1 MRTKPFSK
9 LFSAVGSL
17 LAGCVLSASAQ
28 LALPIHEPFPL
39 SYTNNESGASTETTY
54 FPQGGPNYPSVR
66 IGTGNSFNNWSVGG
80 GQGSGSPLIVGPAGL
95 TYTGLGDPAAPIS
108 AGVYFRTNN
117 TTGGRSR
124 GMVFA
129 SQTSGSVYASF
140 LLNVE
145 TPPTLDRRLFV
156 ILTDGAAAQPT
167 GGPLGVWI
175 ETDGRISI
183 SKSVNSPNTPAIQ
196 PTPVAISADPL
207 APGTHLI
214 VVRYKFD
221 ELGEDEVA
229 MWIDPT
235 SPNLGVPEGSVPA
248 PTLSGTTGADTA
260 SIAAFYEFHPS
271 TEIPASFILD
281 EIRVGLSW
289 AAVTPA
295 GAVCNAAFISTEPSD
310 TTIVEGLGARFNVV
324 AGGTSPT
331 YQWQV
336 STDGGTVWNEVTG
349 GIGANGPVYFTPPT
363 APANDGDKYRC
374 IATVACNTSSATSAV
389 VTLTVTPAVATP
401 NGVVLDDVFADFG
414 YNNVPFDSSNSVWVQ
429 SVAGSLDAS
438 SGTHLVATSQTG
450 SAVWLAYLTDPL
462 VASDPIHLDVGK
474 ELKVTLDFKGN
485 NIVASAGQFRIGLF
499 DFADGG
505 VRPLVDGS
513 GVANSG
519 LNVRGYMTAI
529 NYGLNFS
536 ANPFS
541 QYARNNLVADL
552 MGTTGNYVG
561 LGGGPS
567 DYAGAPAFQN
577 GVTYRA
583 EFSVARTAV
592 DSVTF
597 TTTITG
603 GGTNWTYSRVDDDY
617 AYPRFDTLG
626 IRSGSAALT
635 ADTFEFSR
643 LLVEVVDGALAP
655 IPLAIAK
662 SGNDVTLTWANPA
675 FTLQAAPTVT
685 GTYTNVTGATSPYT
699 IPASGTARFFRLI
712 NP

>member
-1 MRTKPFSK
+1 MTMKPLSK
-9 LFSAVGSL
+9 LFSSIGTAF
-17 LAGCVLSASAQ
+17 AACVLTASAQ
-28 LALPIHEPFPL
+28 LALPIHESFPL
-39 SYTNNESGASTETTY
+39 SYTNNEGGASVETTY

-66 IGTGNSFNNWSVGG
+66 IGTGNSINNWSVGG
-80 GQGSGSPLIVGPAGL
+80 GQGNGSPLIVGPAGL
-95 TYTGLGDPAAPIS
+95 TYTGLGDPAAPQS

-129 SQTSGSVYASF
+129 SQSSGSVYASF

-156 ILTDGAAAQPT
+156 ILTDGTAAQPT

-183 SKSVNSPNTPAIQ
+183 SKSVSSPNTPAVQ
-196 PTPVAISADPL
+196 PAPVAISANPL
-207 APGTHLI
+207 SAGTHLI

-221 ELGEDEVA
+221 ELADDEVA

-289 AAVTPA
+289 AAVTPS
-295 GAVCNAAFISTEPSD
+295 GAVCNAAFISTEPTD
-310 TTIVEGLGARFNVV
+310 ATIVEGLGARFNVV

-336 STDGGTVWNEVTG
+336 STDGGTAWNNVAG
-349 GIGANGPVYFTPPT
+349 GVGANGPVYLTPPN

-374 IATVACNTSSATSAV
+374 IAAVACNTSSATSAV
-389 VTLTVTPAVATP
+389 VTLTVTSAAVTP
-401 NGVVLDDVFADFG
+401 NGVLLDDVFADFG
-414 YNNVPFDSSNSVWVQ
+414 YNNVPFDSSNSVWLQ
-429 SVAGSLDAS
+429 STSGTLDAS
-438 SGTHLVATSQTG
+438 LGTHLTATSPAG
-450 SAVWLAYLTDPL
+450 SVTWLAYLTDPL
-462 VASDPIHLDVGK
+462 AASDPIHLSVGK
-474 ELKVTLDFKGN
+474 QLKVTVDFKGN
-485 NIVASAGQFRIGLF
+485 NIVSQAGNFRMGLF
-499 DFADGG
+499 NYADGG
-505 VRPLVDGS
+505 TRPLVDGS
-513 GVANSG
+513 GVATSG

-529 NYGLNFS
+529 NYGLTFS

-541 QYARNNLVADL
+541 QYVRNNLVADL
-552 MGTTGNYVG
+552 MGTTGNYIG
-561 LGGGPS
+561 LGGGPGN
-567 DYAGAPAFQN
+567 YAGASAFQN

-583 EFSVARTAV
+583 EFSVSRTAV

-597 TTTITG
+597 TTTVTG
-603 GGTNWTYSRVDDDY
+603 GGTNWTHSEVDDTY
-617 AYPRFDTLG
+617 AYPRFDTFG
-626 IRSGSAALT
+626 IRSAGAALA
-635 ADTFEFSR
+635 ADSFEISR
-643 LLVEVVDGALAP
+643 VLVEVVDGALAP
-655 IPLAIAK
+655 IPLNITAAG
-662 SGNDVTLTWANPA
+662 SAVTLTWANSA
-675 FTLQAAPTVT
+675 FSLQAAPTVT
-685 GTYTNVTGATSPYT
+685 GTYTNVPGATSPYT
-699 IPASGTARFFRLI
+699 IPASGAARYFRLVW
-712 NP
+712 P

>member
-1 MRTKPFSK
+1 MRTKPINK
-9 LFSAVGSL
+9 LIATIGSA
-17 LAGCVLSASAQ
+17 LAAGVLTASAQ

-66 IGTGNSFNNWSVGG
+66 IGTGNSLNNWSVGG
-80 GQGSGSPLIVGPAGL
+80 GNGNGSPLIVGPAGL
-95 TYTGLGDPAAPIS
+95 TYTGLGDPAAPQS

-129 SQTSGSVYASF
+129 TQNSGSVYASF

-145 TPPTLDRRLFV
+145 TPPTLDRRLIV
-156 ILTDGAAAQPT
+156 ILTDGSAAQPT

-183 SKSVNSPNTPAIQ
+183 SKSVNSPNTPAVQ
-196 PTPVAISADPL
+196 PAPVATSVDPL
-207 APGTHLI
+207 SAGTHLI
-214 VVRYKFD
+214 VVRYTFD

-248 PTLSGTTGADTA
+248 ATLSGTTGADTA
-260 SIAAFYEFHPS
+260 AIAAFYVFHPS

-295 GAVCNAAFISTEPSD
+295 GAVCNAAFISTEPED
-310 TTIVEGLGARFNVV
+310 PTVVEGLSARFTVV

-331 YQWQV
+331 YQWQR
-336 STDGGTVWNEVTG
+336 STDGGTVWNDVAG
-349 GIGANGPVYFTPPT
+349 GIGANGPTYLTPPT
-363 APANDGDKYRC
+363 ALSNDGDKYRS
-374 IATVACNTSSATSAV
+374 IATVACDSSSATSAV
-389 VTLTVTPAVATP
+389 VTVTVTPAVATP
-401 NGVVLDDVFADFG
+401 NGVILDDMFADFG

-429 SVAGSLDAS
+429 SVPGSLDAS

-519 LNVRGYMTAI
+519 VNVRGYMTAI

-552 MGTTGNYVG
+552 MGTTGNYLG

-603 GGTNWTYSRVDDDY
+603 GGTNWTYSRVDDVY

-643 LLVEVVDGALAP
+643 LLVEVVDASLAP
-655 IPLAIAK
+655 IPLTIAK
-662 SGNDVTLTWANPA
+662 SGSDVTLTWANPA

-685 GTYTNVTGATSPYT
+685 GTYTNVPGATSPYT
-699 IPASGTARFFRLI
+699 VPATGSERYFRLVW
-712 NP
+712 P